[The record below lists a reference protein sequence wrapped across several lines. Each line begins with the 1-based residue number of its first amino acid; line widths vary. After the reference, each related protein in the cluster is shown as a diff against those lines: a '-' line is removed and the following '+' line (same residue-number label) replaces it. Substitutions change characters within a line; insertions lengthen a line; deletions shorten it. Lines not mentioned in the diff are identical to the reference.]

1 MDETITSFKGFD
13 AQFRCRDFQYA
24 VGQTYTHDGEVAAC
38 SSGFHACEYP
48 LDVLRYYA
56 PAGSRFA
63 IVEQS
68 GQLTR
73 KGVDSK
79 VASSRITIKAEIS
92 LGALIKAAVEYT
104 FARAKPVDKTT
115 PAFSD
120 EERGLASATGTC
132 GAASATGYQGAASAT
147 GACGAA
153 SATGYQGAASATGDQ
168 GAASATGTCGAASAT
183 GYRGAASAT
192 GYQGAASAT
201 GACGAASGL
210 GEHSVALA
218 SGHEGVARAR
228 AGAAIVLVNRHP
240 ETDAIRHI
248 RAGVAGR
255 DVEPD
260 TWYRLGAEGQFI
272 KVSAPAHL
280 AV

>member
-38 SSGFHACEYP
+38 SSSFHACEYP
-48 LDVLRYYA
+48 LDVLSYYA

-68 GQLTR
+68 GRLER
-73 KGVDSK
+73 HDADSK
-79 VASSRITIKAEIS
+79 VASSCITIKAEIS
-92 LGALIKAAVEYT
+92 LGALIEAAVEYT
-104 FARAKPVDKTT
+104 FARAKPIDQAT

-120 EERGLASATGTC
+120 EERGQ
-132 GAASATGYQGAASAT
+132 ASATGYQGAASAT
-147 GACGAA
+147 GNR
-153 SATGYQGAASATGDQ
+153 GAASATGDQ
-168 GAASATGTCGAASAT
+168 GAASATGD
-183 GYRGAASAT
+183 
-192 GYQGAASAT
+192 Q
-201 GACGAASGL
+201 GAASGL

-218 SGHEGVARAR
+218 AGHEGVARAR

-240 ETDAIRHI
+240 ETGAIRHI

>member
-13 AQFRCRDFQYA
+13 SALQCRDFQYA

-56 PAGSRFA
+56 PGGSRFA

-68 GQLTR
+68 GQLAR
-73 KGVDSK
+73 KGDDSK

-92 LGALIKAAVEYT
+92 LGVLIKAAVEYT

-120 EERGLASATGTC
+120 EERGH
-132 GAASATGYQGAASAT
+132 ASATGYQ
-147 GACGAA
+147 
-153 SATGYQGAASATGDQ
+153 
-168 GAASATGTCGAASAT
+168 
-183 GYRGAASAT
+183 
-192 GYQGAASAT
+192 
-201 GACGAASGL
+201 GAASGL

-218 SGHEGVARAR
+218 AGHEGAARAR

-240 ETDAIRHI
+240 ETGAIRHI

-260 TWYRLGAEGQFI
+260 TWYRLGAAGQFI

-280 AV
+280 AA